1 MITIG
6 FFFYVTLVNTQ
17 WLLTT
22 SPSSC
27 QHTILPGQQ
36 TSTHT
41 VLQALVCG
49 GLSNPYLWHTE
60 KWCKGKYIGLGHS
73 TSVTLCPIL
82 VVAWLLAHLNLHKA
96 KPDQPLCSY
105 YHTESKTYCCL
116 ASQDIL
122 QILCA
127 LPYITCIS
135 VSVQLLWSAI
145 HYVPAVLWH
154 FSLVGLMPCS
164 SSLLASGMLTPC
176 FASCILMPCFASGM
190 FSPASSCKDWPNSC
204 LLVVIPSF

>member
-1 MITIG
+1 MD
-6 FFFYVTLVNTQ
+6 FLTLTFDTQ
-17 WLLTT
+17 K
-22 SPSSC
+22 SS
-27 QHTILPGQQ
+27 
-36 TSTHT
+36 
-41 VLQALVCG
+41 V
-49 GLSNPYLWHTE
+49 
-60 KWCKGKYIGLGHS
+60 KGKYIGHGYS

-164 SSLLASGMLTPC
+164 SSLLAAG
-176 FASCILMPCFASGM
+176 ILMQCNAM
-190 FSPASSCKDWPNSC
+190 LPACPVLPQDVRTVQTHACWW
-204 LLVVIPSF
+204 